1 MAVKT
6 AEQIKN
12 RAASTDKGFGGV
24 KESQPS
30 AQTPA
35 KPSAYRVESANAL
48 AVANQRNNQELQQLL
63 SSAIAAQQA
72 TAKQTALVV
81 DALMSGEFLHQ
92 QINQELGAIQ
102 QQRQEAMPQF
112 EVLTVE
118 ALLPSAD
125 QVIHDLRL
133 LPA

>member
-1 MAVKT
+1 MAVKS
-6 AEQIKN
+6 ADQIKS
-12 RAASTDKGFGGV
+12 RAASTDKGFSGV
-24 KESQPS
+24 KESQAS
-30 AQTPA
+30 TQTP

-102 QQRQEAMPQF
+102 QQRQEMMPQF

-125 QVIHDLRL
+125 QVLHDLKL